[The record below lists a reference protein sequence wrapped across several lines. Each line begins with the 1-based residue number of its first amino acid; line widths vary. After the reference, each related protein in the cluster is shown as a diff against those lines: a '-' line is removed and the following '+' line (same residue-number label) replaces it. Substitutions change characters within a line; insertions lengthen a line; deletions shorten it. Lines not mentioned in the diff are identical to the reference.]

1 MANGNA
7 YAALEIGSST
17 IRLVVAEIVNGRL
30 NVVAANSVPTQ
41 GYSKGTVT
49 NADQLSQVIQNL
61 VIQTQQF
68 INKEIPSVIVT
79 IPSNQATII
88 PVEIT
93 IAIENQANEITSED
107 ISKLFASAASQLRSR
122 HDEFV
127 NVFPI
132 DFQVDGVGGI
142 SDPKGLLGLQLGM
155 QGMVVTTPKILF
167 IQLLTAVEKAGLQ
180 IIDTFPA
187 FLADAEHVLTE
198 DEPLKGVITINIGHD
213 MTSITLF
220 DNGYAQ
226 KIRTTKIGS
235 QLIDNDI
242 AYVYG
247 VTKDIARKIKLDYG
261 YGNIEQA
268 TKYKVCDLI
277 EEDAMMKISEFDLAQ
292 IIEPRMED
300 MLNTIKAEIDKMALL
315 DQYPVIFTGG
325 ALEMLGIQKVIHS
338 VFANAKIVQPS
349 VLGARTNEYTTTL
362 GVIELAH
369 QRAKLTNRTLCS
381 IQFNQAIRKKNQE
394 EEPKDDKFWNRIV
407 NYFFD

>member
-7 YAALEIGSST
+7 YTALEIGSST

-30 NVVAANSVPTQ
+30 NVIAANSVPTQ
-41 GYSKGTVT
+41 GYSKGIVT
-49 NADQLSQVIQNL
+49 NADQLSQVIQKL

-68 INKEIPSVIVT
+68 VNQDIASVIVT
-79 IPSNQATII
+79 IPSSQATII
-88 PVEIT
+88 PVEVT
-93 IAIENQANEITSED
+93 LAVENHANEITSED
-107 ISKLFASAASQLRSR
+107 ISKLFTSAASKLRSR

-155 QGMVVTTPKILF
+155 NGMVVTTPKSLF

-187 FLADAEHVLTE
+187 FLADAEHILHE
-198 DEPLKGVITINIGHD
+198 DEPLKGVITINIGHE

-247 VTKDIARKIKLDYG
+247 VTKEIARKIKLDYG

-300 MLNTIKAEIDKMALL
+300 MLNSIKAEIDKMALL
-315 DQYPVIFTGG
+315 DQYPVVFTGG
-325 ALEMLGIQKVIHS
+325 TLEMLGAQKVISS
-338 VFANAKIVQPS
+338 VFLNAKVFQPI
-349 VLGARTNEYTTTL
+349 VLGARTNEYTTVL
-362 GVIELAH
+362 GTVELAH
-369 QRAKLTNRTLCS
+369 KRAKLTNRTLCS

>member
-1 MANGNA
+1 
-7 YAALEIGSST
+7 
-17 IRLVVAEIVNGRL
+17 
-30 NVVAANSVPTQ
+30 
-41 GYSKGTVT
+41 
-49 NADQLSQVIQNL
+49 
-61 VIQTQQF
+61 
-68 INKEIPSVIVT
+68 
-79 IPSNQATII
+79 QATII

>member
-7 YAALEIGSST
+7 YTALEIGSST

-30 NVVAANSVPTQ
+30 NVIAANSVPTQ
-41 GYSKGTVT
+41 GYSKGIVT
-49 NADQLSQVIQNL
+49 NADQLSQVIQKL

-68 INKEIPSVIVT
+68 INQDIASVIVT
-79 IPSNQATII
+79 IPSSQATII
-88 PVEIT
+88 PVEVT
-93 IAIENQANEITSED
+93 LAVENHANEITSED
-107 ISKLFASAASQLRSR
+107 ISKLFTSAASKLRSR

-155 QGMVVTTPKILF
+155 NGMVVTTPKSLF

-187 FLADAEHVLTE
+187 FLADAEHILHE
-198 DEPLKGVITINIGHD
+198 DEPLKGVITINIGHE

-247 VTKDIARKIKLDYG
+247 VTKEIARKIKLDYG

-300 MLNTIKAEIDKMALL
+300 MLNSIKAEIDKMALL
-315 DQYPVIFTGG
+315 DQYPVVFTGG
-325 ALEMLGIQKVIHS
+325 ALEMLGIQKVIQS
-338 VFANAKIVQPS
+338 VFANAKVVQPS
-349 VLGARTNEYTTTL
+349 VLGVRTNEYTTAL

-381 IQFNQAIRKKNQE
+381 IQFNQAIRKKTQE

>member
-7 YAALEIGSST
+7 YTALEIGSSA

-41 GYSKGTVT
+41 GYTKGTVT
-49 NADQLSQVIQNL
+49 DADLLAETIKKL
-61 VIQTQQF
+61 VVQTQQF
-68 INKEIPSVIVT
+68 INKEIPSVIIA
-79 IPSNQATII
+79 IPSSQATII
-88 PVEIT
+88 PVELA
-93 IAIENQANEITSED
+93 IAIENQANEITSDD
-107 ISKLFASAASQLRSR
+107 ITKLFASAANQLRSR

-142 SDPKGLLGLQLGM
+142 ADPKGLLGVQLGM
-155 QGMVVTTPKILF
+155 QGMVVTTPKMLF

-187 FLADAEHVLTE
+187 FLADAEHILDE
-198 DEPLKGVITINIGHD
+198 DEPLKGIITINIGHE
-213 MTSITLF
+213 MSTITLF

-226 KIRTTKIGS
+226 KIRTAKVGS
-235 QLIDNDI
+235 NLIDNDI

-247 VTKDIARKIKLDYG
+247 VTKEIARKIKLDYG

-277 EEDAMMKISEFDLAQ
+277 EEDSMMKISEFDLAQ

-300 MLNTIKAEIDKMALL
+300 MLLAIRTEIDKMALL
-315 DQYPVIFTGG
+315 DQYPVVFTGG
-325 ALEMLGIQKVIHS
+325 TLEMLGAQKVIAS
-338 VFANAKIVQPS
+338 VFPNAKVFQPT
-349 VLGARTNEYTTTL
+349 VLGARTNEYTTVL
-362 GVIELAH
+362 GTIELAH
-369 QRAKLTNRTLCS
+369 KRAKLTNRTLCS
-381 IQFNQAIRKKNQE
+381 IQFNQAIRKKSQA

>member
-41 GYSKGTVT
+41 GYSKGIVT

>member
-30 NVVAANSVPTQ
+30 NVVAANSTPTK
-41 GYSKGTVT
+41 GYSKGSVNDSDALAETIKKLT
-49 NADQLSQVIQNL
+49 
-61 VIQTQQF
+61 IQTQQF
-68 INKEIPSVIVT
+68 INKEITSVVVSV
-79 IPSNQATII
+79 PSNQATII
-88 PVEIT
+88 PIELT

-107 ISKLFASAASQLRSR
+107 ILKLFANAAGQLRSR

-155 QGMVVTTPKILF
+155 QGMIVTTPKMLLIE
-167 IQLLTAVEKAGLQ
+167 LLTAVEKAGLQ

-187 FLADAEHVLTE
+187 FLADATQILSDSEA
-198 DEPLKGVITINIGHD
+198 LKGVITINIGHE

-247 VTKDIARKIKLDYG
+247 VNKEMARKIKLDYG

-277 EEDAMMKISEFDLAQ
+277 EEDELMKISEFDLSQ

-300 MLNTIKAEIDKMALL
+300 MLLNIKKEIDKMALL
-315 DQYPVIFTGG
+315 DQYPVVFTGG
-325 ALEMLGIQKVIHS
+325 AVEMLGIQPVIHT
-338 VFANAKIVQPS
+338 VFTNARVFQPT
-349 VLGARTNEYTTTL
+349 VLGTRTNEYTTAL
-362 GVIELAH
+362 GTIELAH

-381 IQFNQAIRKKNQE
+381 IQFNQAIRKKEQV

>member
-7 YAALEIGSST
+7 YTALEIGSST

-30 NVVAANSVPTQ
+30 NVVAANSVATQ
-41 GYSKGTVT
+41 GYTKGMVT
-49 NADQLSQVIQNL
+49 DADLLAETIQKL
-61 VIQTQQF
+61 VVQTQQF
-68 INKEIPSVIVT
+68 INKEIPSVIVS
-79 IPSNQATII
+79 IPSTQATII
-88 PVEIT
+88 PVELS

-107 ISKLFASAASQLRSR
+107 IAKLFASAANQLRSR

-142 SDPKGLLGLQLGM
+142 ADPKGLLGVQLGM
-155 QGMVVTTPKILF
+155 QGMIVTTPKMLF
-167 IQLLTAVEKAGLQ
+167 IQLLTAIEKAGLQ

-187 FLADAEHVLTE
+187 FLADAEHILDE
-198 DEPLKGVITINIGHD
+198 DEPLKGVITINVGHE
-213 MTSITLF
+213 MTTITLF

-226 KIRTTKIGS
+226 KIRTAKIGS
-235 QLIDNDI
+235 NLIDNDI

-277 EEDAMMKISEFDLAQ
+277 EEDSMMKISEFDLAQ

-300 MLNTIKAEIDKMALL
+300 MLLAIRAEIDKMALL
-315 DQYPVIFTGG
+315 DQYPVVFTGG
-325 ALEMLGIQKVIHS
+325 ALEMLGAQRVIGT
-338 VFANAKIVQPS
+338 VFQNAKVFQPT
-349 VLGARTNEYTTTL
+349 VLGARTNEYSTAL
-362 GVIELAH
+362 GTIELAH
-369 QRAKLTNRTLCS
+369 KRAKLTNRTLCS
-381 IQFNQAIRKKNQE
+381 IQFNQAMRKKNQV